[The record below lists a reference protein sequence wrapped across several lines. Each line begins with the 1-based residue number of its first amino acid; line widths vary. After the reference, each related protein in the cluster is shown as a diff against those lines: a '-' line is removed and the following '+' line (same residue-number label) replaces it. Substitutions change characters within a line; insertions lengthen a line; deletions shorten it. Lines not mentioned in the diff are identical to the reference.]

1 VLSFRMF
8 GSRSPRL
15 SVSPPFSV
23 NSVPSALKF
32 SPKRHTK
39 LCPSPT
45 TQLVPSF
52 STTRKHFV
60 RTNTHKP
67 LSLRALLRDSSHAP
81 ETAIH
86 CDPAARPFRHTPIN
100 HLEATL
106 TNFPAKADS
115 KPLTQNLNPLDATL
129 TKIGGGLTSRQRY
142 SPRPLTT
149 HSPHHSA
156 TLCLRGTT

>member
-1 VLSFRMF
+1 MF
-8 GSRSPRL
+8 GSQSPRL
-15 SVSPPFSV
+15 SAPPLSFSV
-23 NSVPSALKF
+23 KSVPSALEF
-32 SPKRHTK
+32 SPKRYTK
-39 LCPSPT
+39 LYPSPT
-45 TQLVPSF
+45 TQLIPSF
-52 STTRKHFV
+52 STGRKHFA
-60 RTNTHKP
+60 RTNTGQP
-67 LSLRALLRDSSHAP
+67 LSLRALLRDSSAP
-81 ETAIH
+81 
-86 CDPAARPFRHTPIN
+86 PVRHTPIN

-156 TLCLRGTT
+156 TLCLRGTP